1 MHGDAEKFFAGRD
14 LWVVELSAANK
25 SRLGVPNVKLIGNIH
40 GNEVVGREML
50 LHLLVVSDQHYLFLL
65 MLFSSSENQC
75 FTILHAITIFFI
87 EEIVFS

>member
-1 MHGDAEKFFAGRD
+1 MALKQFFSERD

-50 LHLLVVSDQHYLFLL
+50 LHLLVVSNRRLTTHLL
-65 MLFSSSENQC
+65 V
-75 FTILHAITIFFI
+75 FFCR
-87 EEIVFS
+87 